1 MVLDTVE
8 AAALGIEGAQPRGV
22 LVGLAPEFGGGGAPG
37 NPAKGGEALGRIGR
51 ALARDGLAQRR
62 I

>member
-22 LVGLAPEFGGGGAPG
+22 LVGLAPEFGRGGAPG
-37 NPAKGGEALGRIGR
+37 NPAKGGEALG
-51 ALARDGLAQRR
+51 
-62 I
+62 